1 MALRNDGSVGHLLGS
16 KGLLPDNDSGLD
28 LELDIPPTGI
38 IGLADRVGIP
48 SFNGPFCEADHRGNQ
63 SSHFEAHYA
72 SQVALRQLSAELH
85 RSINESCKHSTSPNF
100 SNIPRQ
106 LKLELAFLQ

>member
-1 MALRNDGSVGHLLGS
+1 LALRNDGNVSHLLGS
-16 KGLLPDNDSGLD
+16 KGLLPDNDRGLH

-48 SFNGPFCEADHRGNQ
+48 SFNSPFCEADHRGNQ

-72 SQVALRQLSAELH
+72 SQVALRQLGADLH
-85 RSINESCKHSTSPNF
+85 RNINESCKHYLT
-100 SNIPRQ
+100 
-106 LKLELAFLQ
+106 